1 MVKNKV
7 LTPVLAGVL
16 GLSIVGSG
24 LGYYFVNKDSND
36 GKTEGGKAKL
46 TQVADNI
53 NNTLGTAEKAIKGEL
68 DFAYNATATVSFGE
82 GFTEQAVLAYSLFL
96 LQLLQSRREATLQ
109 QMFR

>member
-68 DFAYNATATVSFGE
+68 DLASQRRQVS
-82 GFTEQAVLAYSLFL
+82 AYSLFL

>member
-1 MVKNKV
+1 M

-82 GFTEQAVLAYSLFL
+82 GFTEKSGVSL
-96 LQLLQSRREATLQ
+96 QPISVTTVTKQKEATLQ

>member
-68 DFAYNATATVSFGE
+68 DFAYNATATV
-82 GFTEQAVLAYSLFL
+82 
-96 LQLLQSRREATLQ
+96 
-109 QMFR
+109 

>member
-46 TQVADNI
+46 TQVADNT
-53 NNTLGTAEKAIKGEL
+53 TLLARLKRLSRANLILLTTQRLLFHSVRASQSRQ
-68 DFAYNATATVSFGE
+68 VS
-82 GFTEQAVLAYSLFL
+82 AYSLFL
-96 LQLLQSRREATLQ
+96 
-109 QMFR
+109 

>member
-53 NNTLGTAEKAIKGEL
+53 NNTLGTAERLSRANLISL
-68 DFAYNATATVSFGE
+68 TTQRLLFHSARASQSR
-82 GFTEQAVLAYSLFL
+82 QALAYSLFL
-96 LQLLQSRREATLQ
+96 
-109 QMFR
+109 